1 MPLVEAS
8 RTRLDPSKIFRAFFD
23 AIYVKGLPNTQPASS
38 LCGKHSR
45 DITRAWNGAGE
56 EPPYSLMSFPRRT
69 GTGPSHSPSDRRS
82 KTGSCGCPICS
93 ARGYGCCCSAL
104 GRRPTP
110 QTSLPRH
117 SALPGNF
124 AGGPRWRHAAAR
136 HQLPPRPTRTEHG
149 TLGVWICDY
158 VTRPQPGLLATLLR
172 RPAPPPPS
180 RTRAAEQPACFL
192 RSEGLSVFCAGQ
204 DC

>member
-1 MPLVEAS
+1 MLSAVAFRPTLTGLLPHAALFYGSPSTYSFYDEEGLTHEVQQGERGEQGHPLMPLVEAS

-56 EPPYSLMSFPRRT
+56 EPQYSLMSVPRRT

-117 SALPGNF
+117 SAG
-124 AGGPRWRHAAAR
+124 AAW
-136 HQLPPRPTRTEHG
+136 QLC
-149 TLGVWICDY
+149 W
-158 VTRPQPGLLATLLR
+158 
-172 RPAPPPPS
+172 
-180 RTRAAEQPACFL
+180 RAAMATCRCQTPITATPN
-192 RSEGLSVFCAGQ
+192 SH
-204 DC
+204 